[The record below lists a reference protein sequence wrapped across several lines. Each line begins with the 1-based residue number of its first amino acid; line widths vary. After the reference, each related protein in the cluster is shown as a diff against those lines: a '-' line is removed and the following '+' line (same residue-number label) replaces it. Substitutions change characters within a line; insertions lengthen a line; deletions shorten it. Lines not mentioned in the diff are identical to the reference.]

1 MNKYSAR
8 REEKGSLEPNSSL
21 AEGFTTIPANT
32 GHSLQSNDVLKL
44 FQDSFRYLLASENL
58 QNFIQLV
65 KGDLYNRDYIKAFGD
80 DDRRMAYSARWTPSR
95 SLCYSSLL
103 SSLQEVRKTV
113 TNEDCNVLCVG
124 GGAGA
129 ELTGLCSVFAS
140 SRDFY
145 NKDKYKSSLQ
155 IKLIDIADWSMI
167 VGKLTNEIK
176 KNWLYNEPDSLQVDF
191 VHSDILN
198 IKLETF
204 DLQSLDLITLF
215 FTTNELFAEEKA
227 KSIRFFQ
234 NLSNLT
240 RSGCYLLIAE
250 SAGSYSYITVGS
262 KKFPIQFLIDTILLG
277 KGNEGGD
284 WELIKHSDSCWYR
297 CEKDLEYPLK
307 LENMRFFFRLY
318 KKK

>member
-1 MNKYSAR
+1 MSKNQDYRDLMA
-8 REEKGSLEPNSSL
+8 SLP
-21 AEGFTTIPANT
+21 EGTTTIPSNS
-32 GHSLQSNDVLKL
+32 GYSLQSNDVLKL

-58 QNFIQLV
+58 QSFIQLV

-103 SSLQEVRKTV
+103 SSLEQVRDTI
-113 TNEDCNVLCVG
+113 TNKDCNVLCVG

-129 ELTGLCSVFAS
+129 ELTGLCSVFAH

-145 NKDKYKSSLQ
+145 KKDKYKSNLSIRLV
-155 IKLIDIADWSMI
+155 DIADWSMV

-176 KNWLYNEPDSLQVDF
+176 KNWLYNEPASLDVQF
-191 VHSDILN
+191 SHEDILSADFESLN
-198 IKLETF
+198 
-204 DLQSLDLITLF
+204 LQSLNLITLF

-234 NLSNLT
+234 NLSKFT
-240 RSGCYLLIAE
+240 ASGCYLLISE
-250 SAGSYSYITVGS
+250 SAGSYSYITVGT

-284 WELIKHSDSCWYR
+284 WELINQSDSCWYR
-297 CEKDLEYPLK
+297 CDKDYEYPLK

-318 KKK
+318 RKK